1 MLIFMYSLGIW
12 ISFMRFEACTPHFF
26 LNLKHFLLVTCGVI
40 IGRQINE
47 LSGVLENV
55 LFIRVYTYVKLH

>member
-1 MLIFMYSLGIW
+1 MYPS
-12 ISFMRFEACTPHFF
+12 FF

-55 LFIRVYTYVKLH
+55 LFIRVYKYVKLH